1 MVFFLYLSDFIIP
14 VTILFIVVF
23 ACIKKVNI
31 YDAFIEGAF
40 DGLKTVVDILPTL
53 IGLMVAVAVLRSSG
67 FLSFLTDILKPF
79 VQWTGF
85 PAEII
90 PLSLMRLVSSSA
102 ATGLL
107 VDLFTTY
114 GTDSFIGRISSVMM
128 SCTETVFYTMSVYFT
143 AVKITKTRFTLAGAA
158 ILRARWMASCR
169 STDTLFLPTMIYTW
183 DGPCARQ
190 AIRFPF
196 PSMLT
201 SSPSMVMAFVLIK

>member
-143 AVKITKTRFTLAGAA
+143 AVKITKTRFTLAGAIA
-158 ILRARWMASCR
+158 ANIAGVVAAYYV
-169 STDTLFLPTMIYTW
+169 TLLLS
-183 DGPCARQ
+183 G
-190 AIRFPF
+190 
-196 PSMLT
+196 
-201 SSPSMVMAFVLIK
+201 K

>member
-23 ACIKKVNI
+23 ACLKKVNI
-31 YDAFIEGAF
+31 YDAFIEGAI

-53 IGLMVAVAVLRSSG
+53 IALMVAVAVLRSSG
-67 FLSFLTDILKPF
+67 FLSFLTEILKPF
-79 VQWTGF
+79 VQWSNF

-128 SCTETVFYTMSVYFT
+128 SCTETVFYTMSVYFMS
-143 AVKITKTRFTLAGAA
+143 VKIKKTRWTLSGAMIAAMAGAIA
-158 ILRARWMASCR
+158 SIILAEKM
-169 STDTLFLPTMIYTW
+169 
-183 DGPCARQ
+183 
-190 AIRFPF
+190 
-196 PSMLT
+196 
-201 SSPSMVMAFVLIK
+201 

>member
-85 PAEII
+85 PVEII

-114 GTDSFIGRISSVMM
+114 GTEFFIL
-128 SCTETVFYTMSVYFT
+128 CLYTLLLLKLPKLVLHWLEQSLPILLVLLLPIMLHYYFLEN
-143 AVKITKTRFTLAGAA
+143 KK
-158 ILRARWMASCR
+158 
-169 STDTLFLPTMIYTW
+169 
-183 DGPCARQ
+183 
-190 AIRFPF
+190 
-196 PSMLT
+196 
-201 SSPSMVMAFVLIK
+201 